1 MEVYSWW
8 PVAFSPVKTISFFF
22 FFNELR
28 SEQATV
34 ADQKLAKRIGLAV
47 VISFIHYV

>member
-1 MEVYSWW
+1 MMACGLFPSKNY
-8 PVAFSPVKTISFFF
+8 FFF
-22 FFNELR
+22 LFFKELR